1 MDPINPENPPS
12 TVPTPSAPPTASV
25 PVYDRHE
32 HGVPW
37 TRVALISVG
46 VLIVGA
52 IGGFFIGKATTD
64 SGPSTLADAISQT
77 ASGSLARGDVTT
89 AVRNAGGARVLF
101 AGGGTGGGAAAGSG
115 TGGGGPGGGRTGGG
129 GGTGGGFGRG
139 LRGTVSSI
147 DGDVLTLQTQAGTLK
162 VNLTNSTTYLQTASG
177 QRSELTVGQ
186 TVAVR
191 PDFTTGGSSS
201 GSSVTASVVTIQ
213 PAGTAP
219 TSAAGGG
226 APGQ

>member
-12 TVPTPSAPPTASV
+12 TVPTPSAPDTASV

-32 HGVPW
+32 TGVPW
-37 TRVALISVG
+37 ARVALISVG

-101 AGGGTGGGAAAGSG
+101 AGGGTGGGAAGSG
-115 TGGGGPGGGRTGGG
+115 TSPGGPGGGG

-147 DGDVLTLQTQAGTLK
+147 DGNVLTLQTQAGTLK
-162 VNLTNSTTYLQTASG
+162 ENLTNSTTYLQTASG

-186 TVAVR
+186 TVGVR
-191 PDFTTGGSSS
+191 PDFTAGGSSS

-226 APGQ
+226 SPGQ